1 MIPRTLQ
8 PKAKPKAAPPPAG
21 AAASVERRP
30 IPQGGLTLAV
40 LRDYSD
46 DEIDAELRHLRINHP
61 ANFSRHAHINLIIN
75 HYAPNNSETDMQRAQ
90 PNLEIL
96 RRKNFENPYV
106 VSNEVAVQEV
116 AANTGMEVETTR
128 HLLAWSN
135 VVLKA

>member
-1 MIPRTLQ
+1 MAT
-8 PKAKPKAAPPPAG
+8 AF
-21 AAASVERRP
+21 ERRP
-30 IPQGGLTLAV
+30 IPHGGLALAV

-96 RRKNFENPYV
+96 RRKNFANPSV
-106 VSNEVAVQEV
+106 VSNEAAIQET
-116 AANTGMEVETTR
+116 ATNTGMEVENIR
-128 HLLAWSN
+128 DLFA
-135 VVLKA
+135 